1 MYTISA
7 LWTQARE
14 RLNITTI
21 ILKHS
26 SYGILRVEWELL
38 KEPGPN
44 ELHDS
49 PSINLGGAR
58 LDHVGL
64 AQAMGV
70 PAAHADTAEELAEH
84 LTRALT
90 EPGLHLI
97 EAVVPAVI

>member
-1 MYTISA
+1 MYTIYA

-14 RLNITTI
+14 RLNFTTI
-21 ILKHS
+21 ILENS
-26 SYGILRVEWELL
+26 SYGILRVEWERL

-44 ELHDS
+44 ERHDS

-70 PAAHADTAEELAEH
+70 PAAHADTAEGS
-84 LTRALT
+84 RS
-90 EPGLHLI
+90 I
-97 EAVVPAVI
+97 